1 MNGNFPNLPENKK
14 AFWRFP
20 LVPSVPDA
28 KTLTPG
34 GTIGLFA
41 DGVAMYDSRDA
52 FSWNGTTEVM
62 GPGYWNRD
70 AFVNEGVSFDSA
82 FAHQDQSGTHHYHA
96 SPVAVRYQLGD
107 HVDFDPAADTYSES
121 TNAVTR
127 HSPILAWVGD
137 GYPLYGPYGYSSA
150 SNSASGVRRMISG
163 YVLRN
168 GQSGTSNL
176 TVVGRGTLPQ
186 WAVRLYSVASNVLA
200 GPNVSTTYPLGRY
213 MEDNDY
219 LGDHGYTQGVDF
231 DLDVYNGRWCVTPE
245 FPNGTYAYFVSINTD
260 GTPVFPY
267 NIGRAY
273 YGDPSGGSVSSF
285 TETVATNFLGGPN
298 IAASLGQPVI
308 SGNDVVLTWS
318 GVEGGTYV
326 VQAEQSLTASNWLTM
341 GSNTVGSAGVAA
353 ATETNGAAATTRFY
367 RLERASLANYDPV
380 DANGG
385 GTVTNSLPAPGGSVS
400 RGSGTNVTITIT
412 LPSNPP
418 QPPAG
423 LVPSTVT
430 LAGTIKGTSLSR
442 PTQGTVV
449 ASFAIPANAPTGA
462 QEIVIEFNP
471 APTYTMTG
479 AFTINP

>member
-1 MNGNFPNLPENKK
+1 MVLGPFNPFS
-14 AFWRFP
+14 P
-20 LVPSVPDA
+20 LYSTV
-28 KTLTPG
+28 
-34 GTIGLFA
+34 
-41 DGVAMYDSRDA
+41 
-52 FSWNGTTEVM
+52 
-62 GPGYWNRD
+62 
-70 AFVNEGVSFDSA
+70 
-82 FAHQDQSGTHHYHA
+82 
-96 SPVAVRYQLGD
+96 
-107 HVDFDPAADTYSES
+107 YSES

-127 HSPILAWVGD
+127 HSPILAWVAD
-137 GYPLYGPYGYSSA
+137 GYPLYGPYGYTSA
-150 SNSASGVRRMISG
+150 SNSASGVRRMVSG

-176 TVVGRGTLPQ
+176 TVTGRGALPQ
-186 WAVRLYSVASNVLA
+186 WAVRLYNVASNALA

-213 MEDNDY
+213 MEDNEY
-219 LGDHGYTQGVDF
+219 LGDLGHTQGVDF

-245 FPNGTYAYFVSINTD
+245 FPNGTYAYFVSVSAD

-285 TETVATNFLGGPN
+285 TETVTTNFLGGPN
-298 IAASLGQPVI
+298 TAATLGRPVI

-318 GVEGGTYV
+318 GVEGGGYV
-326 VQAEQSLTASNWLTM
+326 VQAEQILTATNWPAV

-353 ATETNGAAATTRFY
+353 ATETNGAAASTRFY
-367 RLERASLANYDPV
+367 RLLRTALADYDPV
-380 DANGG
+380 DGSGG
-385 GTVTNSLPAPGGSVS
+385 GIVTNSLPAPGGSVS
-400 RGSGTNVTITIT
+400 RGHGTNVTMTIT

-423 LVPSTVT
+423 LVPASVT
-430 LAGTIKGTSLSR
+430 LGGTIKGTALSR

-449 ASFAIPANAPTGA
+449 ASFSIPGTASTGA
-462 QEIVIEFNP
+462 LAIVIEFNP